1 MEPVKGVSA
10 STGAGL
16 LSRRKFHP
24 GQIHSLNTVPRAAA
38 FFRRTGVLQYL
49 AVPAA

>member
-1 MEPVKGVSA
+1 MEPVEKVSA
-10 STGAGL
+10 FMGVGL
-16 LSRRKFHP
+16 LSRGKFHP
-24 GQIHSLNTVPRAAA
+24 RQIHSLNTVPRAAA